1 MTIDTP
7 PRAALW
13 DMDGTLLDSA
23 EYHWLAWR
31 DSMLD
36 LGYPLTYEEFVATFG
51 QRNDAILRG
60 WISQEITDI
69 EIARISDVKEAR
81 YRTLVREHGI
91 VLLPGVR
98 VWLERLQAAGWRR
111 RSPLRHP
118 RECRRRWSRFWVSA
132 RSLARWWRPRMC
144 SAASPTRR
152 CS

>member
-1 MTIDTP
+1 MTTDIP

-51 QRNDAILRG
+51 QRNDTILRS
-60 WISQEITDI
+60 WISKEITDI
-69 EIARISDVKEAR
+69 EITRISDVKETR

-91 VLLPGVR
+91 DLLPGVR
-98 VWLERLQAAGWRR
+98 GWLER
-111 RSPLRHP
+111 
-118 RECRRRWSRFWVSA
+118 
-132 RSLARWWRPRMC
+132 
-144 SAASPTRR
+144 
-152 CS
+152 